1 MRISKTHDEWF
12 TFTKTRCAC
21 LIIARGA
28 SSGHLGELVSNIQ
41 KKFFKNIEHS
51 KNEWI
56 SSIAMEKALA
66 EDSFKVS
73 NVMEWVKSLNSFFQI
88 HSTALVNMGN
98 GLKNKFEL
106 F

>member
-1 MRISKTHDEWF
+1 MVHFYKN
-12 TFTKTRCAC
+12 KMC
-21 LIIARGA
+21 LPNYCQRSFILL
-28 SSGHLGELVSNIQ
+28 SGHLGELVSNIQ

-73 NVMEWVKSLNSFFQI
+73 NVMEWVKSFNSFFQI

-98 GLKNKFEL
+98 GLKNKFEV